1 MHCVGI
7 IQNRAFFV
15 RIRDVYSNK
24 EFAMKQMAA
33 LIFSLTLLLHMTAC
47 GKSDAK
53 KRGDQVS
60 KPPVAVEVYSA
71 SFSALSDGIEVTGSL
86 EPKFSVDVKTQI
98 PGLVRQVM
106 VSEWV
111 HVRRG
116 QPLIRIDVAE
126 TEAQVKRAE
135 AGIASARAN
144 LVQAKVASNRSEREL
159 ARFLKLKESGLA
171 TQQALDDARSET
183 EASKAR
189 VGVAAAQIHVSEEE
203 LRQGIARQ
211 AKGLV
216 VAPIDGIVALRDVNV
231 GDLASDAAV
240 AKPIFR
246 IVDNRVLNLTVTV
259 SSVDSARIKVGQ
271 PLEFTVDSQPG
282 RTFTGKV
289 MYINPELSQTD
300 RSLKVIAEVRN
311 VPENLKG
318 GLFAKGRI
326 VTGTRSQVL
335 QVPRSAVGAFDLQ
348 AKKGSL
354 FIVQNGIAHTREI
367 QSGAVNGDMI
377 EVASGLEPGEK
388 YVVRGGFNLKD
399 GDTVAVVAAK

>member
-1 MHCVGI
+1 
-7 IQNRAFFV
+7 
-15 RIRDVYSNK
+15 
-24 EFAMKQMAA
+24 MKLIAA
-33 LIFSLTLLLHMTAC
+33 VMFTITVLLNITAC
-47 GKSDAK
+47 GKNEAGKSA
-53 KRGDQVS
+53 GQVS
-60 KPPVAVEVYSA
+60 KPPVAVEVRPA
-71 SFSALSDGIEVTGSL
+71 SFSALADGIEVTGSL

-111 HVRRG
+111 HVKRG
-116 QPLIRIDVAE
+116 QPLVRIDVAE

-144 LVQAKVASNRSEREL
+144 LAQAEVASRRSEREL
-159 ARFLKLKESGLA
+159 ARMVKLKESGLA

-183 EASKAR
+183 EAAKAR
-189 VGVAAAQIHVSEEE
+189 VGAAAAQIRVSEEE
-203 LRQGIARQ
+203 RRQGMARQ

-246 IVDNRVLNLTVTV
+246 IVDNRLLNLTVTV
-259 SSVDSARIKVGQ
+259 SSADSGRIMVGQ

-282 RTFTGKV
+282 RAFTGKV
-289 MYINPELSQTD
+289 MYINPELSSAD

-311 VPENLKG
+311 IPESLKG

-326 VTGTRSQVL
+326 VTGVRSRVL
-335 QVPRSAVGAFDLQ
+335 QVPRSAIGSFDLQ

-354 FIVQNGIAHTREI
+354 FVVENGVARTREI
-367 QSGAVNGDMI
+367 LSGAVNGDMVEI
-377 EVASGLEPGEK
+377 ASGLKPGEQ

-399 GDTVAVVAAK
+399 GDTVSAAAAK